1 MLNAGQSLLNTP
13 NYQLKINQNK
23 KLTNLYRK
31 SLEPNNF
38 DIKNEKLFKNELMNK
53 NDNDG

>member
-13 NYQLKINQNK
+13 NYQFKNNQNK